1 MDEYT
6 GSGERN
12 VQQRPLGN
20 TEEERVCVV
29 AEAASGFIQRTTNHR
44 WQTYGTQTVTL
55 LGTIA
60 SIQNI
65 ILSLIDNLCD
75 KFILNYE

>member
-29 AEAASGFIQRTTNHR
+29 AEAARVHSTNNKPSMANIG
-44 WQTYGTQTVTL
+44 WNANSDTVRNNSVNTKYN
-55 LGTIA
+55 
-60 SIQNI
+60 S
-65 ILSLIDNLCD
+65 
-75 KFILNYE
+75 KFN